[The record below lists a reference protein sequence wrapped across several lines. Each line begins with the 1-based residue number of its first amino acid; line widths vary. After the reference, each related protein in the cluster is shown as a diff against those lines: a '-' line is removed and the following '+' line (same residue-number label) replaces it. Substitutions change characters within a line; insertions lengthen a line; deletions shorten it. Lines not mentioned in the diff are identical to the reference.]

1 MSADEL
7 KYECLSFQGI
17 ILTGFVMACELFP
30 ADMRTFAGLAIENFW
45 AVGMCFLALFA
56 YLIRNWH
63 YLQLFI
69 SLPAVLS
76 IALFW

>member
-1 MSADEL
+1 
-7 KYECLSFQGI
+7 
-17 ILTGFVMACELFP
+17 MACELFP

-45 AVGMCFLALFA
+45 AVGMCLLALFA

-69 SLPAVLS
+69 SVPMVVTV
-76 IALFW
+76 ILFW